1 MSNYSELLSFVLGL
15 FLPPVVEFV
24 KTKFSDN
31 KIIHYL
37 IALGSCFVIGI
48 ISTLIE
54 GKFNTTDLDTIVGSI
69 SLALVSSQSVYN
81 LYWKPKEIGQKFIS
95 YLATKKLV

>member
-81 LYWKPKEIGQKFIS
+81 LYWRTSKI
-95 YLATKKLV
+95 AKKIANLRT